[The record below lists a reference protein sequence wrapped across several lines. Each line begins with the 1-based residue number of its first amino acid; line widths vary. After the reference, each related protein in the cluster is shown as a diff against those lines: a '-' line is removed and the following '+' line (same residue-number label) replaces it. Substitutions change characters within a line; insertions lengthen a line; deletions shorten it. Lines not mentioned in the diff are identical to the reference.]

1 MGGEGVSRSFHG
13 GGGGN
18 LGSEEVGKS
27 MGGGEGVAILC
38 IVWSKVRKES
48 QSKW

>member
-1 MGGEGVSRSFHG
+1 MWVVRELVGPSM
-13 GGGGN
+13 GGGN